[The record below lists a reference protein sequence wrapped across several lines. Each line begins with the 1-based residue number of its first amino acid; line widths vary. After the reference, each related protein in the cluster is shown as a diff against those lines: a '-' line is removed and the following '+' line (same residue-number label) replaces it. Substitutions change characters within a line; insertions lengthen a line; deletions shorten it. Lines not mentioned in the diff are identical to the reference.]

1 MNDKIS
7 PKYYQTKIQPIDFIQ
22 ANNLNFCQ
30 GNVIKYVVRYKEK
43 NGKEDLLKA
52 RQYLDFLIKDYEGIE
67 KTNMSKEKNLSY
79 IQLPL
84 KQAPFLYSTAIC
96 FIYKK
101 KKYYNEI
108 PARQYLDFLIKDY
121 EGIEKTNM
129 SQEKKIW
136 LDLPSKKLNIN
147 QEKICFDLPSKRICF
162 DLC

>member
-1 MNDKIS
+1 MKDKIS

-30 GNVIKYVVRYKEK
+30 GNVIKYTVRYQAK

-52 RQYLDFLIKDYEGIE
+52 RQYLDFLIKDYEDIE

-96 FIYKK
+96 FFDKK
-101 KKYYNEI
+101 KKYGNKIPCNLLKPAIEIPCNNEI
-108 PARQYLDFLIKDY
+108 PARWYIK
-121 EGIEKTNM
+121 KTNINK
-129 SQEKKIW
+129 EIKRKKFWI
-136 LDLPSKKLNIN
+136 DLPSTGI
-147 QEKICFDLPSKRICF
+147 
-162 DLC
+162 